1 MFNPFYGFVLEC
13 EGDIPTHEGKI
24 NQVIKLMRYEGMNI
38 EEACDKADLDYG
50 ALSREEIY
58 RIYKYSER

>member
-24 NQVIKLMRYEGMNI
+24 NKVIKLMRYEAYSFI
-38 EEACDKADLDYG
+38 DACLEADLDPS
-50 ALSREEIY
+50 ALTLKERARIDAEGSR
-58 RIYKYSER
+58 

>member
-24 NQVIKLMRYEGMNI
+24 NQVIRLMRYESYGFK
-38 EEACDKADLDYG
+38 EACVECDLDPMS
-50 ALSREEIY
+50 LTDSELMRIEIEGN
-58 RIYKYSER
+58 R